1 MVDVELIVC
10 GWLASQ
16 LPGTA
21 VGTTLVGWRAG
32 DPHVLVRRSGG
43 RVRYGWL
50 DEAEITC
57 EVRAGTRQ
65 AAADLTGSVRDAL
78 GRIAAE
84 HTTTDGVLSRS
95 VELTGPAWVPDADG
109 QGSYEVRWQVSA
121 HPTRGD

>member
-10 GWLASQ
+10 GWLADQ
-16 LPGTA
+16 LAGTA

-43 RVRYGWL
+43 QVRYGWL
-50 DEAEITC
+50 DEAEVTV

-65 AAADLTGSVRDAL
+65 AAADLTGQVRDAL
-78 GRIAAE
+78 GRIAEYAE
-84 HTTTDGVLSRS
+84 AGAVLSAS
-95 VELTGPAWVPDADG
+95 AELSGPTWIPDTDG
-109 QGSYEVRWQVSA
+109 QGTYEARWQITA